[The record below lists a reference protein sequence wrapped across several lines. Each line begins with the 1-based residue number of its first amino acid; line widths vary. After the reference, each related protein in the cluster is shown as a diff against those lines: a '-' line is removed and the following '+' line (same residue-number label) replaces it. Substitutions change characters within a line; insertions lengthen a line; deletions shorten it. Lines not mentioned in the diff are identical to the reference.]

1 MINNNMNKIAI
12 YPGRFHPFHKGHQ
25 ASYQY
30 LQNQFGADN
39 VFIGTSNVVA
49 PLTSPFS
56 FEDKK
61 MMMTMLGIPEDKIVQ
76 VKNPYRSEEITA
88 KLDQDNTVLIFGLSE
103 KDVSRFTFTKK
114 DGSKSYMQPYP
125 KDEMQLKSMKDH
137 AYVVLTP
144 TIDFRV
150 GGDTIKSASQIRSMY
165 IKADDTQRRLIIKDM
180 YGKADSKIKELFD
193 KKLGIA
199 ESLSLLLTTLKESKD
214 VANIRKI
221 ELALEME
228 KTAKQIEERDLDED
242 EVINL
247 GTGFRM
253 TEPQFDVEW
262 EEANRYPYLEK
273 LGKEGWIKLAKTK
286 GEPFMITS
294 TNVGKI
300 ANTDAADP
308 DSFEQLEVAKKL
320 RFDDAVKLG
329 RVEMPIV
336 MVKPRSEGGGLE
348 LIAGNT
354 RLTGLMAMQGYA
366 MVWLFS
372 AGHLDA

>member
-1 MINNNMNKIAI
+1 MINNSMNKIAI

-61 MMMTMLGIPEDKIVQ
+61 QMMTMLGIPEDKIVQ

-88 KLDQDNTVLIFGLSE
+88 KLDPDNTVLIFGLSE

-242 EVINL
+242 VINI
-247 GTGFRM
+247 GSGFRM

-273 LGKEGWIKLAKTK
+273 LGKEGWIKLAQTK

-320 RFDDAVKLG
+320 RFDDAIKLG

>member
-1 MINNNMNKIAI
+1 MNKIAI

-88 KLDQDNTVLIFGLSE
+88 KLDPDNTVLIFGLSE

-144 TIDFRV
+144 TIDFKV

-242 EVINL
+242 VINI
-247 GTGFRM
+247 GSGFRM

-320 RFDDAVKLG
+320 RFDDAIKLG

>member
-1 MINNNMNKIAI
+1 MINNSVNKIAI

-144 TIDFRV
+144 TIDFKV

-228 KTAKQIEERDLDED
+228 KTAKQIEERDLDEATPKKAVNSRGKVQRYVTAHGLKYAGKQYKEID
-242 EVINL
+242 MELEKIDNGTEMVTFKIIAPTELFTQFVKSYTVFISPL
-247 GTGFRM
+247 GT
-253 TEPQFDVEW
+253 
-262 EEANRYPYLEK
+262 
-273 LGKEGWIKLAKTK
+273 
-286 GEPFMITS
+286 
-294 TNVGKI
+294 
-300 ANTDAADP
+300 
-308 DSFEQLEVAKKL
+308 
-320 RFDDAVKLG
+320 
-329 RVEMPIV
+329 
-336 MVKPRSEGGGLE
+336 
-348 LIAGNT
+348 
-354 RLTGLMAMQGYA
+354 
-366 MVWLFS
+366 LFPVT
-372 AGHLDA
+372 

>member
-1 MINNNMNKIAI
+1 MINNSMNKIAI

-88 KLDQDNTVLIFGLSE
+88 KLDPDNTVLIFGLSE

-242 EVINL
+242 VINI
-247 GTGFRM
+247 GSGFRM

-320 RFDDAVKLG
+320 RFDDAIKLG

>member
-242 EVINL
+242 VINI
-247 GTGFRM
+247 GSGFRM

>member
-1 MINNNMNKIAI
+1 MNKIAI

-30 LQNQFGADN
+30 LQNQFGPDN

-49 PLTSPFS
+49 PLTSPFT

-76 VKNPYRSEEITA
+76 VKNPYRAEEITA
-88 KLDQDNTVLIFGLSE
+88 NLDADNTVLIFGLSE
-103 KDVSRFTFTKK
+103 KDISRFTFTKK

-125 KDEMQLKSMKDH
+125 RDEQQLKSMKDH

-150 GGDTIKSASQIRSMY
+150 GGQTIKSASQIRSQY
-165 IKADDTQRRLIIKDM
+165 IKADDAGRKLIIKDM

-193 KKLGIA
+193 TKLGIA
-199 ESLSLLLTTLKESKD
+199 ESLSQLLTTLKESKD
-214 VANIRKI
+214 VTNIKKI

-228 KTAKQIEERDLDED
+228 KVAKQIEERDLDESD
-242 EVINL
+242 NEVVNL

-262 EEANRYPYLEK
+262 EEANRYPFLEA
-273 LGKEGWIKLAKTK
+273 LGKEGWIKLASN
-286 GEPFMITS
+286 GEPYMITPDTVKRMS
-294 TNVGKI
+294 
-300 ANTDAADP
+300 NTDAADP
-308 DSFEQLEVAKKL
+308 EAFADLEVAKQQ
-320 RFDDAVKLG
+320 RFEDAIKLG

-336 MVKPRSEGGGLE
+336 MIKPKSEGGGME

-354 RLTGLMAMQGYA
+354 RLTGLMAVQKYA

-372 AGHLDA
+372 AYNLNK

>member
-1 MINNNMNKIAI
+1 MINNSMNKIAI

-39 VFIGTSNVVA
+39 VFISTSNVVA
-49 PLTSPFS
+49 PLTSPFT

-88 KLDQDNTVLIFGLSE
+88 KLDPDNTVLIFGLSE

-144 TIDFRV
+144 TIDFKV

-199 ESLSLLLTTLKESKD
+199 ESLSQLLTTLKESKD

-242 EVINL
+242 VINI
-247 GTGFRM
+247 GSGFRM

-320 RFDDAVKLG
+320 RFDDAIKLG

>member
-1 MINNNMNKIAI
+1 MINNSMNKIAI

-88 KLDQDNTVLIFGLSE
+88 KLDPDNTVLIFGLSE

-144 TIDFRV
+144 TIDFKV

-242 EVINL
+242 VINI
-247 GTGFRM
+247 GSGFRM

-320 RFDDAVKLG
+320 RFDDAIKLG

>member
-1 MINNNMNKIAI
+1 MNKIAI

-30 LQNQFGADN
+30 LQNQFGPDN

-49 PLTSPFS
+49 PLTSPFT

-76 VKNPYRSEEITA
+76 VKNPYRAEEITA
-88 KLDQDNTVLIFGLSE
+88 NLDADNTVLIFGLSE
-103 KDVSRFTFTKK
+103 KDISRFTFTKK

-125 KDEMQLKSMKDH
+125 RDEQQLKSMKDH

-150 GGDTIKSASQIRSMY
+150 GGQTIKSASQIRSQY
-165 IKADDTQRRLIIKDM
+165 IKADDAGRKLIIKDM

-193 KKLGIA
+193 TKLGIA
-199 ESLSLLLTTLKESKD
+199 ESLSQLLTTLKESKD
-214 VANIRKI
+214 VTNIKKI

-228 KTAKQIEERDLDED
+228 KVAKQIEERDLDED
-242 EVINL
+242 EVVNL

-273 LGKEGWIKLAKTK
+273 LGKEGWIELASK
-286 GEPFMITS
+286 GEPYMVTKDI
-294 TNVGKI
+294 VGRI
-300 ANTDAADP
+300 QNTDATDP

-320 RFDDAVKLG
+320 RFDDAIKLG

-336 MVKPRSEGGGLE
+336 MIKPEGGME

-354 RLTGLMAMQGYA
+354 RLTGLMAKQGYA
-366 MVWLFS
+366 MVWMFS
-372 AGHLDA
+372 ARSLLDNNK

>member
-1 MINNNMNKIAI
+1 MNKVAI

-199 ESLSLLLTTLKESKD
+199 ESLGVLITTLKESKD
-214 VANIRKI
+214 ATNIRKI

-242 EVINL
+242 VVNI
-247 GTGFRM
+247 GSGFTM
-253 TEPQFDVEW
+253 TEPQFGVEW
-262 EEANRYPYLEK
+262 EEAIRYPYLSA
-273 LGKEGWIKLAKTK
+273 LGKDGWVKLARLK
-286 GEPFMITS
+286 GEPYMVTKD
-294 TNVGKI
+294 TVGKI
-300 ANTDAADP
+300 SNTDAADP
-308 DSFEQLEVAKKL
+308 DSFKQLEKDKQE
-320 RFDDAVKLG
+320 RFRMALLSGK
-329 RVEMPIV
+329 VEMPIV
-336 MVKPRSEGGGLE
+336 MVKPQSEGGGLE

-372 AGHLDA
+372 ARHLKA